1 MVALRDTHEAS
12 FDFAAWSNKL
22 QLPPEQ
28 KEQLHQCHL
37 YVVACLEK
45 QAQKAAKNGNSKN
58 GANAEGKNG
67 SSTEAKIS
75 FNGGISANGG
85 MSAGAGEVFDASA
98 AAVKASGQALAAN
111 AADATASGASAS
123 GANGTGVASL
133 MANSLREQ
141 IQAMSNLSAEIVSIL
156 MSLNMDLDSLLVA
169 FLYPAYAAQALDL
182 DDVESHFGSNIKK
195 LLLKVKDMEAIRFLQ
210 NLNSDKN
217 KEVQV
222 DRVRRML
229 LSMVDDVRAVV
240 IKLAERIAVIRAA
253 KFADDSTKLAIARE
267 IANIYAPLANR
278 LGIGQLKWELEDL
291 AFRFLH
297 NDYYKEIAHD
307 LGEKRVEREH
317 YIERFVAELKQ
328 LLIDNGIK
336 GAEVYGRPKH
346 IYSIWR
352 KMQRKHLPFS
362 ELYDVRAVRILVDKI
377 EDCYAALSA
386 IHSHWSHIDKEF
398 DDYIANPKP
407 NGYQSIH
414 TVVYGEGHKA
424 VEIQMRTRDMHNMA
438 ELGVAAHWKYKEGG
452 GLGGGVEQR
461 INWLRKLLAW
471 RDDMVESGALLDEFR
486 KQVFEDRVY
495 VFTPRGEVVD
505 LPTGATPLDFAY
517 QVHTMIGHRCIGAKV
532 NGRIVPYTYK
542 LKTGEQVDIITQKE
556 PNPSRDWIN
565 ADNGYLKT
573 TRARAKVINWFRKVD
588 YDKNVQAGDE
598 IIEREVA
605 RHGIGLNKDQVASF
619 LKEKIA
625 RFNVKTVNDI
635 YAGVGAGDIRITQI
649 IAYLEERVFKRDAA
663 SQELDLQSLI
673 SEKTNQQLL
682 ERQRQHSQGKGTII
696 VDGIGSMMTHI
707 AKCCQPIPGDDI
719 IGFVTQGRGISI
731 HKASCPQLKNMMKK
745 NPERVVSSQ
754 WGQSASAE
762 GFTVTIKVVASDYPG
777 LLRDVTTV
785 IANEKINVLGVR
797 SHTERHK
804 DLSVIDIDLML
815 VNREALSRVLT
826 KLNEIKQV
834 RSASRV

>member
-12 FDFAAWSNKL
+12 FDFDSWAEKLNLPAEQKDKL
-22 QLPPEQ
+22 Q
-28 KEQLHQCHL
+28 QCHA
-37 YVVACLEK
+37 YVLQCMQKKMAQQSANQK
-45 QAQKAAKNGNSKN
+45 QAAAKFDPK
-58 GANAEGKNG
+58 G
-67 SSTEAKIS
+67 ST
-75 FNGGISANGG
+75 
-85 MSAGAGEVFDASA
+85 
-98 AAVKASGQALAAN
+98 
-111 AADATASGASAS
+111 
-123 GANGTGVASL
+123 
-133 MANSLREQ
+133 
-141 IQAMSNLSAEIVSIL
+141 NLSAEIISIL
-156 MSLNMDLDSLLVA
+156 MSLNMDLDSLMVA
-169 FLYPAYAAQALDL
+169 FLYPAYEAQALDL
-182 DDVESHFGSNIKK
+182 ENVEETFGAGIKK

-210 NLNSDKN
+210 NLNSTKST
-217 KEVQV
+217 ETQV
-222 DRVRRML
+222 DKVRRML

-253 KFADDSTKLAIARE
+253 KNADEDTKLSIARE

-297 NDYYKEIAHD
+297 NDYYREIAHD
-307 LGEKRVEREH
+307 LGEKRVERER
-317 YIERFVAELKQ
+317 YIEQFVTNLSSMLEQ
-328 LLIDNGIK
+328 NGIH

-362 ELYDVRAVRILVDKI
+362 ELYDVRAVRVIVEKI
-377 EDCYAALSA
+377 EDCYAALS
-386 IHSHWSHIDKEF
+386 IVHSNFSHIDKEF

-414 TVVYGEGHKA
+414 TVVYGPGHKV
-424 VEIQMRTRDMHNMA
+424 VEIQFRTKAMHQMA

-452 GLGGGVEQR
+452 GLGSGVEQR

-486 KQVFEDRVY
+486 KQVFEDRVC
-495 VFTPRGEVVD
+495 VFTPRGEVID

-517 QVHTMIGHRCIGAKV
+517 QVHTMVGHRCIGAKV
-532 NGRIVPYTYK
+532 DGRIVPYTYK
-542 LKTGEQVDIITQKE
+542 LKTGEQVEIITQKE

-573 TRARAKVINWFRKVD
+573 SRARSKVINWFRKVD
-588 YDKNVQAGDE
+588 YDKNVQAGDD
-598 IIEREVA
+598 ILEREVA

-619 LKEKIA
+619 LKEKLS

-635 YAGVGAGDIRITQI
+635 YAGIGAGDIKINQVI
-649 IAYLEERVFKRDAA
+649 SFLEERVFKQNDHK
-663 SQELDLQSLI
+663 ELELHSLI

-682 ERQRQHSQGKGTII
+682 ARHNNKKGRIV
-696 VDGIGSMMTHI
+696 VDGLGNMMTHI

-719 IGFVTQGRGISI
+719 IGFITQGRGISI
-731 HKASCPQLKNMMKK
+731 HKANCPQLRGLMKK

-754 WGQSASAE
+754 WGDDATAD
-762 GFTVTIKVVASDYPG
+762 GFTVTIKVVASDYSG

-797 SHTERHK
+797 SHTDRQK
-804 DLSVIDIDLML
+804 DLSIIDIDLMI
-815 VNREALSRVLT
+815 VNLPALNRVLT

-834 RSASRV
+834 RSAARV

>member
-12 FDFAAWSNKL
+12 FDFEAWADKL
-22 QLPPEQ
+22 NLPAEQ
-28 KEQLHQCHL
+28 KEKLQECHT
-37 YVVACLEK
+37 YVVSCMHKQAEK
-45 QAQKAAKNGNSKN
+45 QAA
-58 GANAEGKNG
+58 
-67 SSTEAKIS
+67 EAKKVEE
-75 FNGGISANGG
+75 GEAKADKGAEKSADKSSEKGLG
-85 MSAGAGEVFDASA
+85 
-98 AAVKASGQALAAN
+98 LARAKLL
-111 AADATASGASAS
+111 DEKSMT
-123 GANGTGVASL
+123 
-133 MANSLREQ
+133 
-141 IQAMSNLSAEIVSIL
+141 NLSAEIISIL
-156 MSLNMDLDSLLVA
+156 MTLNMDLESLMVA
-169 FLYPAYAAQALDL
+169 FLYPAFEAKALDL
-182 DDVESHFGSNIKK
+182 DEVEAKFGLSIRK

-210 NLNSDKN
+210 NLNSSKGA
-217 KEVQV
+217 EAQV

-253 KFADDSTKLAIARE
+253 KHADDETKLAIARE

-297 NDYYKEIAHD
+297 NDYYMEIARD
-307 LGEKRVEREH
+307 LGEKRVERER
-317 YIERFVAELKQ
+317 YIENFVAELRA
-328 LLIDNGIK
+328 LLEQNGIK
-336 GAEVYGRPKH
+336 NAEVYGRPKH

-362 ELYDVRAVRILVDKI
+362 ELYDVRAVRVIVDKI
-377 EDCYAALSA
+377 EDCYAALS
-386 IHSHWSHIDKEF
+386 IVHSRWSHIEKEF

-414 TVVYGEGHKA
+414 TVVYGDGNKV
-424 VEIQMRTRDMHNMA
+424 VEIQFRTKDMHQMA

-452 GLGGGVEQR
+452 GLGSGVEQR

-517 QVHTMIGHRCIGAKV
+517 QVHTMVGHRCIGAKV
-532 NGRIVPYTYK
+532 DGRIVPYTYK
-542 LKTGEQVDIITQKE
+542 LKTGEQVEIITQKE

-573 TRARAKVINWFRKVD
+573 SRARAKVINWFRKVD
-588 YDKNVQAGDE
+588 YDKNLAAGDD
-598 IIEREVA
+598 ILEREVA
-605 RHGIGLNKDQVASF
+605 RHGLGLNKDQVASF
-619 LKEKIA
+619 LKEKLS
-625 RFNVKTVNDI
+625 RFNVKTVSDI
-635 YAGVGAGDIRITQI
+635 YAGIGAGDIKVNQI
-649 IAYLEERVFKRDAA
+649 ISFLEERVFKRD
-663 SQELDLQSLI
+663 SNTKELELQSLI

-682 ERQRQHSQGKGTII
+682 TRHANQKGRIV
-696 VDGIGSMMTHI
+696 VDGIGTMMTHI

-719 IGFVTQGRGISI
+719 IGFITQGRGISI
-731 HKASCPQLKNMMKK
+731 HKASCSQLKGLMKK
-745 NPERVVSSQ
+745 NPERVVTAQ
-754 WGQSASAE
+754 WGDDANAN

-797 SHTERHK
+797 SHTDRQK
-804 DLSVIDIDLML
+804 DLSIIDIDMMI
-815 VNREALSRVLT
+815 VNLPALTRVLG
-826 KLNEIKQV
+826 KLNELKQV
-834 RSASRV
+834 RSAARV

>member
-12 FDFAAWSNKL
+12 FDFEAWADKL
-22 QLPPEQ
+22 NLPAEQ
-28 KEQLHQCHL
+28 KEKLQECHT
-37 YVVACLEK
+37 YVVSCMHKQAEK
-45 QAQKAAKNGNSKN
+45 QAA
-58 GANAEGKNG
+58 
-67 SSTEAKIS
+67 EAKKVEE
-75 FNGGISANGG
+75 GEAKADKGAEKSAEKSSEKGLG
-85 MSAGAGEVFDASA
+85 
-98 AAVKASGQALAAN
+98 LARAKLL
-111 AADATASGASAS
+111 DEKSMT
-123 GANGTGVASL
+123 
-133 MANSLREQ
+133 
-141 IQAMSNLSAEIVSIL
+141 NLSAEIISIL
-156 MSLNMDLDSLLVA
+156 MTLNMDLESLMVA
-169 FLYPAYAAQALDL
+169 FLYPAFEAKALDL
-182 DDVESHFGSNIKK
+182 DEVEAKFGLSIRK

-210 NLNSDKN
+210 NLNSSKGA
-217 KEVQV
+217 EAQV

-253 KFADDSTKLAIARE
+253 KHADDETKLAIARE

-297 NDYYKEIAHD
+297 NDYYMEIARD
-307 LGEKRVEREH
+307 LGEKRVERER
-317 YIERFVAELKQ
+317 YIENFVAELRS
-328 LLIDNGIK
+328 LLEQNGIK
-336 GAEVYGRPKH
+336 NAEVYGRPKH

-362 ELYDVRAVRILVDKI
+362 ELYDVRAVRVIVDKI
-377 EDCYAALSA
+377 EDCYAALS
-386 IHSHWSHIDKEF
+386 IVHSRWSHIEKEF

-414 TVVYGEGHKA
+414 TVVYGDGNKV
-424 VEIQMRTRDMHNMA
+424 VEIQFRTKDMHQMA

-452 GLGGGVEQR
+452 GLGSGVEQR

-517 QVHTMIGHRCIGAKV
+517 QVHTMVGHRCIGAKV
-532 NGRIVPYTYK
+532 DGRIVPYTYK
-542 LKTGEQVDIITQKE
+542 LKTGEQVEIITQKE

-573 TRARAKVINWFRKVD
+573 SRARAKVINWFRKVD
-588 YDKNVQAGDE
+588 YDKNLAAGDD
-598 IIEREVA
+598 ILEREVA
-605 RHGIGLNKDQVASF
+605 RHGLGLNKDQVASF
-619 LKEKIA
+619 LKEKLS
-625 RFNVKTVNDI
+625 RFNVKTVSDI
-635 YAGVGAGDIRITQI
+635 YAGIGAGDIKVNQI
-649 IAYLEERVFKRDAA
+649 ISFLEERVFKRD
-663 SQELDLQSLI
+663 SNTKELELQSLI

-682 ERQRQHSQGKGTII
+682 TRHANQKGRIV
-696 VDGIGSMMTHI
+696 VDGIGT
-707 AKCCQPIPGDDI
+707 DDI
-719 IGFVTQGRGISI
+719 IGFITQGRGISI
-731 HKASCPQLKNMMKK
+731 HKASCSQLKGLMKK
-745 NPERVVSSQ
+745 NPERVVTAQ
-754 WGQSASAE
+754 WGDDANAN

-797 SHTERHK
+797 SHTDRQK
-804 DLSVIDIDLML
+804 DLSIIDIDMMI
-815 VNREALSRVLT
+815 VNLPALTRVLG
-826 KLNEIKQV
+826 KLNELKQV
-834 RSASRV
+834 RSAARV

>member
-12 FDFAAWSNKL
+12 FDFEAWADKL
-22 QLPPEQ
+22 NLPAEQ
-28 KEQLHQCHL
+28 KEKLQECHT
-37 YVVACLEK
+37 YVVSCMHKQAEK
-45 QAQKAAKNGNSKN
+45 QAAEAKKVEEGEAKADK
-58 GANAEGKNG
+58 
-67 SSTEAKIS
+67 STEKSADKGSEKGLGLARAKLLDEKS
-75 FNGGISANGG
+75 
-85 MSAGAGEVFDASA
+85 M
-98 AAVKASGQALAAN
+98 
-111 AADATASGASAS
+111 T
-123 GANGTGVASL
+123 
-133 MANSLREQ
+133 
-141 IQAMSNLSAEIVSIL
+141 NLSAEIISIL
-156 MSLNMDLDSLLVA
+156 MTLNMDLESLMVA
-169 FLYPAYAAQALDL
+169 FLYPAFEAKALDL
-182 DDVESHFGSNIKK
+182 DEVEAKFGLSIRK

-210 NLNSDKN
+210 NLNSSKGA
-217 KEVQV
+217 EAQV

-253 KFADDSTKLAIARE
+253 KHADDETKLAIARE

-297 NDYYKEIAHD
+297 NDYYKEIARD
-307 LGEKRVEREH
+307 LGEKRVERER
-317 YIERFVAELKQ
+317 YIENFVAELRS
-328 LLIDNGIK
+328 LLEQNGIK
-336 GAEVYGRPKH
+336 NAEVYGRPKH

-362 ELYDVRAVRILVDKI
+362 ELYDVRAVRVIVDKI
-377 EDCYAALSA
+377 EDCYAALS
-386 IHSHWSHIDKEF
+386 IVHSRWSHIEKEF

-414 TVVYGEGHKA
+414 TVVYGDGNKV
-424 VEIQMRTRDMHNMA
+424 VEIQFRTKDMHQMA

-452 GLGGGVEQR
+452 GLGSGVEQR

-517 QVHTMIGHRCIGAKV
+517 QVHTMVGHRCIGAKV
-532 NGRIVPYTYK
+532 DGRIVPYTYK
-542 LKTGEQVDIITQKE
+542 LKTGEQVEIITQKE

-573 TRARAKVINWFRKVD
+573 SRARAKVINWFRKVD
-588 YDKNVQAGDE
+588 YDKNLAAGDD
-598 IIEREVA
+598 ILEREVA
-605 RHGIGLNKDQVASF
+605 RHGLGLNKDQVASF
-619 LKEKIA
+619 LKEKLS
-625 RFNVKTVNDI
+625 RFNVKSVSDI
-635 YAGVGAGDIRITQI
+635 YAGIGAGDIKVNQI
-649 IAYLEERVFKRDAA
+649 ISFLEERVFKRD
-663 SQELDLQSLI
+663 SNTKELELQSLI

-682 ERQRQHSQGKGTII
+682 TRHANQKGRIV
-696 VDGIGSMMTHI
+696 VDGIGTMMTHI

-719 IGFVTQGRGISI
+719 IGFITQGRGISI
-731 HKASCPQLKNMMKK
+731 HKASCSQLKGLMKK
-745 NPERVVSSQ
+745 NPERVVTAQ
-754 WGQSASAE
+754 WGDDANAN

-797 SHTERHK
+797 SHTDRQK
-804 DLSVIDIDLML
+804 DLSIIDIDMMI
-815 VNREALSRVLT
+815 VNLPALTRVLG
-826 KLNEIKQV
+826 KLNELKQV
-834 RSASRV
+834 RSAARV

>member
-12 FDFAAWSNKL
+12 FDFEAWAAKL
-22 QLPPEQ
+22 NLPADQ
-28 KEQLHQCHL
+28 KEMLQQCHT
-37 YVVACLEK
+37 YVVTCVQK
-45 QAQKAAKNGNSKN
+45 QAEKI
-58 GANAEGKNG
+58 NAENKRSQEENKAQDKSAQVK
-67 SSTEAKIS
+67 SS
-75 FNGGISANGG
+75 G
-85 MSAGAGEVFDASA
+85 AGAAQPATQGL
-98 AAVKASGQALAAN
+98 GLARAN
-111 AADATASGASAS
+111 LLDTKSM
-123 GANGTGVASL
+123 T
-133 MANSLREQ
+133 
-141 IQAMSNLSAEIVSIL
+141 NLSAEIIAIL
-156 MSLNMDLDSLLVA
+156 MTLNMDLESLMVA
-169 FLYPAYAAQALDL
+169 FLYPAFEAKALDL
-182 DDVESHFGSNIKK
+182 DEVEAKFGLNIRK

-210 NLNSDKN
+210 NLNSSKGT
-217 KEVQV
+217 ETQV

-253 KFADDSTKLAIARE
+253 KHADDETKLAIARE

-297 NDYYKEIAHD
+297 NDYYMEIARD
-307 LGEKRVEREH
+307 LGEKRVERER
-317 YIERFVAELKQ
+317 YIENFVSELRS
-328 LLIDNGIK
+328 LLEQNGIK
-336 GAEVYGRPKH
+336 NAEVYGRPKH

-352 KMQRKHLPFS
+352 KMQRKHLPFN
-362 ELYDVRAVRILVDKI
+362 ELYDVRAVRVIVDKI
-377 EDCYAALSA
+377 EDCYAALS
-386 IHSHWSHIDKEF
+386 IVHTRWSHIEKEF

-414 TVVYGEGHKA
+414 TVVYGDGNKV
-424 VEIQMRTRDMHNMA
+424 VEIQFRTKDMHQMA

-452 GLGGGVEQR
+452 GLGSGVEQR

-517 QVHTMIGHRCIGAKV
+517 QVHTMVGHRCIGAKV
-532 NGRIVPYTYK
+532 DGRIVPYTYK
-542 LKTGEQVDIITQKE
+542 LKTGEQVEIITQKE

-573 TRARAKVINWFRKVD
+573 SRARAKVISWFRKVD
-588 YDKNVQAGDE
+588 YDKNLAAGDD
-598 IIEREVA
+598 ILEREVT
-605 RHGIGLNKDQVASF
+605 RHGLGLNKDQVASF
-619 LKEKIA
+619 LKEKLS
-625 RFNVKTVNDI
+625 RFNVKSVSDI
-635 YAGVGAGDIRITQI
+635 YAGIGAGDIKVNQI
-649 IAYLEERVFKRDAA
+649 ISFLEERVFKRD
-663 SQELDLQSLI
+663 SNTKELELQSLI

-682 ERQRQHSQGKGTII
+682 SRHASQKGRIV
-696 VDGIGSMMTHI
+696 VDGIGNMMTHI

-719 IGFVTQGRGISI
+719 IGFITQGRGISI
-731 HKASCPQLKNMMKK
+731 HKATCTQLKGLMKK
-745 NPERVVSSQ
+745 NPERVVTAQ
-754 WGQSASAE
+754 WGDDANAN
-762 GFTVTIKVVASDYPG
+762 GFTVTIKVVASDYSG

-797 SHTERHK
+797 SHTDRQK
-804 DLSVIDIDLML
+804 DLSIIDIDMMI
-815 VNREALSRVLT
+815 VNLPALTRVLT

-834 RSASRV
+834 RSAARV

>member
-12 FDFAAWSNKL
+12 FDFDSWAEKLNLPAEQKDKL
-22 QLPPEQ
+22 Q
-28 KEQLHQCHL
+28 QCHA
-37 YVVACLEK
+37 YVMQCMQK
-45 QAQKAAKNGNSKN
+45 KMAQQ
-58 GANAEGKNG
+58 
-67 SSTEAKIS
+67 
-75 FNGGISANGG
+75 SANQKQV
-85 MSAGAGEVFDASA
+85 AASA
-98 AAVKASGQALAAN
+98 KFDPKG
-111 AADATASGASAS
+111 AT
-123 GANGTGVASL
+123 
-133 MANSLREQ
+133 
-141 IQAMSNLSAEIVSIL
+141 NLSAEIISIL
-156 MSLNMDLDSLLVA
+156 MSLNMDLDSLMVA
-169 FLYPAYAAQALDL
+169 FLYPAYEAQALDL
-182 DDVESHFGSNIKK
+182 ENVEETFGAGIKK

-210 NLNSDKN
+210 NLNSTKST
-217 KEVQV
+217 ETQV
-222 DRVRRML
+222 DKVRRML

-253 KFADDSTKLAIARE
+253 KNADEDTKLSIARE

-297 NDYYKEIAHD
+297 NDYYREIAHD
-307 LGEKRVEREH
+307 LGEKRVERER
-317 YIERFVAELKQ
+317 YIEQFVTNLSSMLEQ
-328 LLIDNGIK
+328 NGIH

-362 ELYDVRAVRILVDKI
+362 ELYDVRAVRVIVEKI
-377 EDCYAALSA
+377 EDCYAALS
-386 IHSHWSHIDKEF
+386 IVHSNFSHIDKEF

-414 TVVYGEGHKA
+414 TVVYGPGHKV
-424 VEIQMRTRDMHNMA
+424 VEIQFRTKAMHQMA

-452 GLGGGVEQR
+452 GLGSGVEQR

-495 VFTPRGEVVD
+495 VFTPRGEVID

-517 QVHTMIGHRCIGAKV
+517 QVHTMVGHRCIGAKV
-532 NGRIVPYTYK
+532 DGRIVPYTYK
-542 LKTGEQVDIITQKE
+542 LKTGEQVEIITQKE

-573 TRARAKVINWFRKVD
+573 SRARSKVINWFRKVD
-588 YDKNVQAGDE
+588 YDKNVQAGDD
-598 IIEREVA
+598 ILEREVA

-619 LKEKIA
+619 LKEKLS

-635 YAGVGAGDIRITQI
+635 YAGIGAGDIKINQVI
-649 IAYLEERVFKRDAA
+649 SFLEERVFKQNDHK
-663 SQELDLQSLI
+663 ELELHSLI

-682 ERQRQHSQGKGTII
+682 ARHNNKKGRIV
-696 VDGIGSMMTHI
+696 VDGLGNMMTHI

-719 IGFVTQGRGISI
+719 IGFITQGRGISI
-731 HKASCPQLKNMMKK
+731 HKANCPQLRGLMKK

-754 WGQSASAE
+754 WGDDATAD
-762 GFTVTIKVVASDYPG
+762 GFTVTIKVVASDYSG

-797 SHTERHK
+797 SHTDRQK
-804 DLSVIDIDLML
+804 DLSIIDIDLMI
-815 VNREALSRVLT
+815 VNLPALNRVLT

-834 RSASRV
+834 RSAARV

>member
-12 FDFAAWSNKL
+12 FDFEAWADKL
-22 QLPPEQ
+22 NLPAEQ
-28 KEQLHQCHL
+28 KEKLQECHT
-37 YVVACLEK
+37 YVVSCMHKQAEK
-45 QAQKAAKNGNSKN
+45 QAA
-58 GANAEGKNG
+58 
-67 SSTEAKIS
+67 EAKKVEE
-75 FNGGISANGG
+75 GEAKADKGAEKSAEKSSEKGLG
-85 MSAGAGEVFDASA
+85 
-98 AAVKASGQALAAN
+98 LARAKLL
-111 AADATASGASAS
+111 DEKSMT
-123 GANGTGVASL
+123 
-133 MANSLREQ
+133 
-141 IQAMSNLSAEIVSIL
+141 NLSAEIISIL
-156 MSLNMDLDSLLVA
+156 MTLNMDLESLMVA
-169 FLYPAYAAQALDL
+169 FLYPAFEAKALDL
-182 DDVESHFGSNIKK
+182 DEVEAKFGLSIRK

-210 NLNSDKN
+210 NLNSSKGA
-217 KEVQV
+217 EAQV

-253 KFADDSTKLAIARE
+253 KHADDETKLAIARE

-297 NDYYKEIAHD
+297 NDYYMEIARD
-307 LGEKRVEREH
+307 LGEKRVERER
-317 YIERFVAELKQ
+317 YIENFVAELRS
-328 LLIDNGIK
+328 LLEQNGIK
-336 GAEVYGRPKH
+336 NAEVYGRPKH

-362 ELYDVRAVRILVDKI
+362 ELYDVRAVRVIVDKI
-377 EDCYAALSA
+377 EDCYAALS
-386 IHSHWSHIDKEF
+386 IVHSRWSHIEKEF

-414 TVVYGEGHKA
+414 TVVYGDGNKV
-424 VEIQMRTRDMHNMA
+424 VEIQFRTKDMHQMA

-452 GLGGGVEQR
+452 GLGSGVEQR

-517 QVHTMIGHRCIGAKV
+517 QVHTMVGHRCIGAKV
-532 NGRIVPYTYK
+532 DGRIVPYTYK
-542 LKTGEQVDIITQKE
+542 LKTGEQVEIITQKE

-573 TRARAKVINWFRKVD
+573 SRARAKVINWFRKVD
-588 YDKNVQAGDE
+588 YDKNLAAGDD
-598 IIEREVA
+598 ILEREVA
-605 RHGIGLNKDQVASF
+605 RHGLGLNKDQVASF
-619 LKEKIA
+619 LKEKLS
-625 RFNVKTVNDI
+625 RFNVKTVSDI
-635 YAGVGAGDIRITQI
+635 YAGIGAGDIKVNQI
-649 IAYLEERVFKRDAA
+649 ISFLEERVFKRD
-663 SQELDLQSLI
+663 SNTKELELQSLI

-682 ERQRQHSQGKGTII
+682 TRHANQKGRIV
-696 VDGIGSMMTHI
+696 VDGIGTMMTHI

-719 IGFVTQGRGISI
+719 IGFITQGRGISI
-731 HKASCPQLKNMMKK
+731 HKASCSQLKGLMKK
-745 NPERVVSSQ
+745 NPERVVTAQ
-754 WGQSASAE
+754 WGDDANAN

-797 SHTERHK
+797 SHTDRQK
-804 DLSVIDIDLML
+804 DLSIIDIDLML
-815 VNREALSRVLT
+815 VNLPALNRVLT
-826 KLNEIKQV
+826 KLREMKQV
-834 RSASRV
+834 RSAARV

>member
-12 FDFAAWSNKL
+12 FDFEAWADKL
-22 QLPPEQ
+22 NLPAEQ
-28 KEQLHQCHL
+28 KEKLQECHT
-37 YVVACLEK
+37 YVVSCMHKQAEK
-45 QAQKAAKNGNSKN
+45 QAA
-58 GANAEGKNG
+58 
-67 SSTEAKIS
+67 EAKKVEE
-75 FNGGISANGG
+75 GEAKADKSAEK
-85 MSAGAGEVFDASA
+85 SADKGSEKGL
-98 AAVKASGQALAAN
+98 GLARAKLL
-111 AADATASGASAS
+111 DEKSMT
-123 GANGTGVASL
+123 
-133 MANSLREQ
+133 
-141 IQAMSNLSAEIVSIL
+141 NLSAEIISIL
-156 MSLNMDLDSLLVA
+156 MTLNMDLESLMVA
-169 FLYPAYAAQALDL
+169 FLYPAFEAKALDL
-182 DDVESHFGSNIKK
+182 DEVEAKFGLRIRK

-210 NLNSDKN
+210 NLNSSKGA
-217 KEVQV
+217 EAQV

-253 KFADDSTKLAIARE
+253 KHADDETKLAIARE

-297 NDYYKEIAHD
+297 NDYYKEIARD
-307 LGEKRVEREH
+307 LGEKRVERER
-317 YIERFVAELKQ
+317 YIENFVAELRS
-328 LLIDNGIK
+328 LLEQNGIK
-336 GAEVYGRPKH
+336 NAEVYGRPKH

-362 ELYDVRAVRILVDKI
+362 ELYDVRAVRVIVDKI
-377 EDCYAALSA
+377 EDCYAALS
-386 IHSHWSHIDKEF
+386 IVHSRWSHIEKEF

-414 TVVYGEGHKA
+414 TVVYGDGNKV
-424 VEIQMRTRDMHNMA
+424 VEIQFRTKDMHQMA

-452 GLGGGVEQR
+452 GLGSGVEQR

-517 QVHTMIGHRCIGAKV
+517 QVHTMVGHRCIGAKV
-532 NGRIVPYTYK
+532 DGRIVPYTYK
-542 LKTGEQVDIITQKE
+542 LKTGEQVEIITQKE

-573 TRARAKVINWFRKVD
+573 SRARAKVINWFRKVD
-588 YDKNVQAGDE
+588 YDKNLAAGDD
-598 IIEREVA
+598 ILEREVA
-605 RHGIGLNKDQVASF
+605 RHGLGLNKDQVASF
-619 LKEKIA
+619 LKEKLS
-625 RFNVKTVNDI
+625 RFNVKSVSDI
-635 YAGVGAGDIRITQI
+635 YAGIGAGDIKVNQI
-649 IAYLEERVFKRDAA
+649 ISFLEERVFKRD
-663 SQELDLQSLI
+663 SNTKELELQSLI

-682 ERQRQHSQGKGTII
+682 TRHANQKGRIV
-696 VDGIGSMMTHI
+696 VDGIGTMMTHI

-719 IGFVTQGRGISI
+719 IGFITQGRGISI
-731 HKASCPQLKNMMKK
+731 HKASCSQLKGLMKK
-745 NPERVVSSQ
+745 NPERVVTAQ
-754 WGQSASAE
+754 WGDDANAN

-797 SHTERHK
+797 SHTDRQK
-804 DLSVIDIDLML
+804 DLSIIDIDMMI
-815 VNREALSRVLT
+815 VNLPALTRVLG
-826 KLNEIKQV
+826 KLNELKQV
-834 RSASRV
+834 RSAARV

>member
-12 FDFAAWSNKL
+12 FDFEAWADKL
-22 QLPPEQ
+22 NLPAEQ
-28 KEQLHQCHL
+28 KEKLQECHT
-37 YVVACLEK
+37 YVVSCMHKQAEK
-45 QAQKAAKNGNSKN
+45 QAA
-58 GANAEGKNG
+58 
-67 SSTEAKIS
+67 EAKKVEE
-75 FNGGISANGG
+75 GEAKADKSAEK
-85 MSAGAGEVFDASA
+85 SADKGSEKGL
-98 AAVKASGQALAAN
+98 GLARAKLL
-111 AADATASGASAS
+111 DEKSMT
-123 GANGTGVASL
+123 
-133 MANSLREQ
+133 
-141 IQAMSNLSAEIVSIL
+141 NLSAEIISIL
-156 MSLNMDLDSLLVA
+156 MTLNMDLESLMVA
-169 FLYPAYAAQALDL
+169 FLYPAFEAKALDL
-182 DDVESHFGSNIKK
+182 DEVEAKFGLSIRK

-210 NLNSDKN
+210 NLNSSKGA
-217 KEVQV
+217 EAQV

-253 KFADDSTKLAIARE
+253 KHADDETKLAIARE

-297 NDYYKEIAHD
+297 NDYYKEIARD
-307 LGEKRVEREH
+307 LGEKRVERER
-317 YIERFVAELKQ
+317 YIENFVAELRS
-328 LLIDNGIK
+328 LLEQNGIK
-336 GAEVYGRPKH
+336 NAEVYGRPKH

-362 ELYDVRAVRILVDKI
+362 ELYDVRAVRVIVDKI
-377 EDCYAALSA
+377 EDCYAALS
-386 IHSHWSHIDKEF
+386 IVHSRWSHIEKEF

-414 TVVYGEGHKA
+414 TVVYGDGNKV
-424 VEIQMRTRDMHNMA
+424 VEIQFRTKDMHQMA

-452 GLGGGVEQR
+452 GLGSGVEQR

-517 QVHTMIGHRCIGAKV
+517 QVHTMVGHRCIGAKV
-532 NGRIVPYTYK
+532 DGRIVPYTYK
-542 LKTGEQVDIITQKE
+542 LKTGEQVEIITQKE

-573 TRARAKVINWFRKVD
+573 SRARAKVINWFRKVD
-588 YDKNVQAGDE
+588 YDKNLAAGDD
-598 IIEREVA
+598 ILEREVA
-605 RHGIGLNKDQVASF
+605 RHGLGLNKDQVASF
-619 LKEKIA
+619 LKEKLS

-635 YAGVGAGDIRITQI
+635 YAGIGAGDIKINQVI
-649 IAYLEERVFKRDAA
+649 SFLEERVFKQNDHK
-663 SQELDLQSLI
+663 ELELHSLI

-682 ERQRQHSQGKGTII
+682 ARHNNKKGRIV
-696 VDGIGSMMTHI
+696 VDGLGNMMTHI

-719 IGFVTQGRGISI
+719 IGFITQGRGISI
-731 HKASCPQLKNMMKK
+731 HKANCPQLRGLMKK

-754 WGQSASAE
+754 WGDDATAD
-762 GFTVTIKVVASDYPG
+762 GFTVTIKVVASDYSG

-797 SHTERHK
+797 SHTDRQK
-804 DLSVIDIDLML
+804 DLSIIDIDLMI
-815 VNREALSRVLT
+815 VNLPALNRVLT

-834 RSASRV
+834 RSAARV

>member
-12 FDFAAWSNKL
+12 FDFDSWAEKLNLPAEQKDKL
-22 QLPPEQ
+22 Q
-28 KEQLHQCHL
+28 QCHA
-37 YVVACLEK
+37 YVLQCMQKKMAQQSANQK
-45 QAQKAAKNGNSKN
+45 QATVKFDPK
-58 GANAEGKNG
+58 G
-67 SSTEAKIS
+67 ST
-75 FNGGISANGG
+75 
-85 MSAGAGEVFDASA
+85 
-98 AAVKASGQALAAN
+98 
-111 AADATASGASAS
+111 
-123 GANGTGVASL
+123 
-133 MANSLREQ
+133 
-141 IQAMSNLSAEIVSIL
+141 NLSAEIISIL
-156 MSLNMDLDSLLVA
+156 MSLNMDLDSLMVA
-169 FLYPAYAAQALDL
+169 FLYPAYEAQALDL
-182 DDVESHFGSNIKK
+182 ENVEETFGAGIKK

-210 NLNSDKN
+210 NLNSTKST
-217 KEVQV
+217 ETQV
-222 DRVRRML
+222 DKVRRML

-253 KFADDSTKLAIARE
+253 KNADEDTKLSIARE

-297 NDYYKEIAHD
+297 NDYYREIAHD
-307 LGEKRVEREH
+307 LGEKRVERER
-317 YIERFVAELKQ
+317 YIEQFVTNLSSMLEQ
-328 LLIDNGIK
+328 NGIH

-362 ELYDVRAVRILVDKI
+362 ELYDVRAVRVIVEKI
-377 EDCYAALSA
+377 EDCYAALS
-386 IHSHWSHIDKEF
+386 IVHSNFSHIDKEF

-414 TVVYGEGHKA
+414 TVVYGPGHKV
-424 VEIQMRTRDMHNMA
+424 VEIQFRTKAMHQMA

-452 GLGGGVEQR
+452 GLGSGVEQR

-495 VFTPRGEVVD
+495 VFTPRGEVID

-517 QVHTMIGHRCIGAKV
+517 QVHTMVGHRCIGAKV
-532 NGRIVPYTYK
+532 DGRIVPYTYK
-542 LKTGEQVDIITQKE
+542 LKTGEQVEIITQKE

-573 TRARAKVINWFRKVD
+573 SRARSKVINWFRKVD
-588 YDKNVQAGDE
+588 YDKNVQAGDD
-598 IIEREVA
+598 ILEREVA

-619 LKEKIA
+619 LKEKLS

-635 YAGVGAGDIRITQI
+635 YAGIGAGDIKINQVI
-649 IAYLEERVFKRDAA
+649 SFLEERVFKQNDHK
-663 SQELDLQSLI
+663 ELEPHSLI

-682 ERQRQHSQGKGTII
+682 ARHNNKKGRIV
-696 VDGIGSMMTHI
+696 VDGLGNMMTHI

-719 IGFVTQGRGISI
+719 IGFITQGRGISI
-731 HKASCPQLKNMMKK
+731 HKANCPQLRGLMKK

-754 WGQSASAE
+754 WGDDATAD
-762 GFTVTIKVVASDYPG
+762 GFTVTIKVVASDYSG

-797 SHTERHK
+797 SHTDRQK
-804 DLSVIDIDLML
+804 DLSIIDIDLMI
-815 VNREALSRVLT
+815 VNLPALNRVLT

-834 RSASRV
+834 RSAARV

>member
-12 FDFAAWSNKL
+12 FDFDAWAEKLNLPAA
-22 QLPPEQ
+22 Q

-37 YVVACLEK
+37 YVTGCLEK
-45 QAQKAAKNGNSKN
+45 LQQKQSSRNNGNAGN
-58 GANAEGKNG
+58 AANNG
-67 SSTEAKIS
+67 SAAGAAASGAQSIS
-75 FNGGISANGG
+75 
-85 MSAGAGEVFDASA
+85 GAGEGAERTEGRGTPVPAPA
-98 AAVKASGQALAAN
+98 PAP
-111 AADATASGASAS
+111 ADIKS
-123 GANGTGVASL
+123 
-133 MANSLREQ
+133 
-141 IQAMSNLSAEIVSIL
+141 ISNLSAEIISIL
-156 MSLNMDLDSLLVA
+156 MTLNMDPDSLMVA
-169 FLYPAYAAQALDL
+169 FLYPAFEVKALDL
-182 DDVESHFGSNIKK
+182 DQVEEKFGSGIKK

-210 NLNSDKN
+210 NLNSSKGT
-217 KEVQV
+217 EAQV

-253 KFADDSTKLAIARE
+253 KHADEATKLAIARE

-297 NDYYKEIAHD
+297 NDYYMEIARD
-307 LGEKRVEREH
+307 LGEKRVERER
-317 YIERFVAELKQ
+317 YIEHFVAELKQ
-328 LLIDNGIK
+328 LLSDNGIK
-336 GAEVYGRPKH
+336 NAEVYGRPKH

-352 KMQRKHLPFS
+352 KMQRKHLPFT
-362 ELYDVRAVRILVDKI
+362 ELYDVRAVRVLVDKI
-377 EDCYAALSA
+377 EDCYAALS
-386 IHSHWSHIDKEF
+386 IVHSRWQHIDKEF

-414 TVVYGEGHKA
+414 TVVYGDGNKV
-424 VEIQMRTRDMHNMA
+424 VEIQFRTHDMHQMA

-452 GLGGGVEQR
+452 GLGSGVEQR

-517 QVHTMIGHRCIGAKV
+517 QVHTMVGHRCIGAKV
-532 NGRIVPYTYK
+532 DGRIVPYTYK
-542 LKTGEQVDIITQKE
+542 LKTGEQVEIITQKE

-573 TRARAKVINWFRKVD
+573 SRARSKVINWFRKVD
-588 YDKNVQAGDE
+588 YDKNVQAGDD
-598 IIEREVA
+598 ILEREVL

-635 YAGVGAGDIRITQI
+635 YAGIGAGDIKINQI
-649 IAYLEERVFKRDAA
+649 ISFLEERVFKRDDSAK
-663 SQELDLQSLI
+663 ELELQSLI
-673 SEKTNQQLL
+673 SEKTSQQLKA
-682 ERQRQHSQGKGTII
+682 RHSNNKGQIV
-696 VDGIGSMMTHI
+696 VDGISTMMTHI
-707 AKCCQPIPGDDI
+707 AKCCQPIPGDEI
-719 IGFVTQGRGISI
+719 IGFITQGRGISI
-731 HKASCPQLKNMMKK
+731 HKANCPQLKGLMKK

-754 WGQSASAE
+754 WGDDATAN

-797 SHTERHK
+797 SHTDRQK
-804 DLSVIDIDLML
+804 DLSIIDIDLML
-815 VNREALSRVLT
+815 QNLPSLTKVLT
-826 KLNEIKQV
+826 RLKELKQV
-834 RSASRV
+834 RSVSRV

>member
-12 FDFAAWSNKL
+12 FDFEAWADKL
-22 QLPPEQ
+22 NLPAEQ
-28 KEQLHQCHL
+28 KEKLQECHT
-37 YVVACLEK
+37 YVVSCMHKQAEK
-45 QAQKAAKNGNSKN
+45 QAA
-58 GANAEGKNG
+58 
-67 SSTEAKIS
+67 EAKKVEE
-75 FNGGISANGG
+75 GEAKADKSAEK
-85 MSAGAGEVFDASA
+85 SADKGSEKGL
-98 AAVKASGQALAAN
+98 GLARAKLL
-111 AADATASGASAS
+111 DEKSMT
-123 GANGTGVASL
+123 
-133 MANSLREQ
+133 
-141 IQAMSNLSAEIVSIL
+141 NLSAEIISIL
-156 MSLNMDLDSLLVA
+156 MTLNMDLESLMVA
-169 FLYPAYAAQALDL
+169 FLYPAFEAKALDL
-182 DDVESHFGSNIKK
+182 DEVEAKFGLSIRK

-210 NLNSDKN
+210 NLNSSKGA
-217 KEVQV
+217 EAQV

-253 KFADDSTKLAIARE
+253 KHADDETKLAIARE

-297 NDYYKEIAHD
+297 NDYYKEIARD
-307 LGEKRVEREH
+307 LGEKRVERER
-317 YIERFVAELKQ
+317 YIENFVAELRS
-328 LLIDNGIK
+328 LLEQNGIK
-336 GAEVYGRPKH
+336 NAEVYGRPKH

-352 KMQRKHLPFS
+352 KMQRKHLPFN
-362 ELYDVRAVRILVDKI
+362 ELYDVRAVRVIVDKI
-377 EDCYAALSA
+377 EDCYAALS
-386 IHSHWSHIDKEF
+386 IVHSRWSHIEKEF

-414 TVVYGEGHKA
+414 TVVYGDGNKV
-424 VEIQMRTRDMHNMA
+424 VEIQFRTKDMHQMA

-452 GLGGGVEQR
+452 GLGSGVEQR

-517 QVHTMIGHRCIGAKV
+517 QVHTMVGHRCIGAKV
-532 NGRIVPYTYK
+532 DGRIVPYTYK
-542 LKTGEQVDIITQKE
+542 LKTGEQVEIITQKE

-573 TRARAKVINWFRKVD
+573 SRARAKVINWFRKVD
-588 YDKNVQAGDE
+588 YDKNLAAGDD
-598 IIEREVA
+598 ILEREVA
-605 RHGIGLNKDQVASF
+605 RHGLGLNKDQVASF
-619 LKEKIA
+619 LKEKLS
-625 RFNVKTVNDI
+625 RFNVKSVSDI
-635 YAGVGAGDIRITQI
+635 YAGIGAGDIKVNQI
-649 IAYLEERVFKRDAA
+649 ISFLEERVFKRD
-663 SQELDLQSLI
+663 SNTKELELQSLI

-682 ERQRQHSQGKGTII
+682 TRHANQKGRIV
-696 VDGIGSMMTHI
+696 VDGIGTMMTHI

-719 IGFVTQGRGISI
+719 IGFITQGRGISI
-731 HKASCPQLKNMMKK
+731 HKASCSQLKGLMKK
-745 NPERVVSSQ
+745 NPERVVTAQ
-754 WGQSASAE
+754 WGDDANAN

-797 SHTERHK
+797 SHTDRQK
-804 DLSVIDIDLML
+804 DLSIIDIDMMI
-815 VNREALSRVLT
+815 VNLPALTRVLG
-826 KLNEIKQV
+826 KLNELKQV
-834 RSASRV
+834 RSAARV

>member
-12 FDFAAWSNKL
+12 FDFEAWADKL
-22 QLPPEQ
+22 NLPADQ
-28 KEQLHQCHL
+28 KEQLHQCHT
-37 YVVACLEK
+37 YVVSCVQKQDEK
-45 QAQKAAKNGNSKN
+45 RAA
-58 GANAEGKNG
+58 
-67 SSTEAKIS
+67 EAKRLAEE
-75 FNGGISANGG
+75 GGAEKKGKE
-85 MSAGAGEVFDASA
+85 AKGEVSQGLGLARAKLLDAKSM
-98 AAVKASGQALAAN
+98 
-111 AADATASGASAS
+111 T
-123 GANGTGVASL
+123 
-133 MANSLREQ
+133 
-141 IQAMSNLSAEIVSIL
+141 NLSAEIIAIL
-156 MSLNMDLDSLLVA
+156 MTLNMDLESLMVA
-169 FLYPAYAAQALDL
+169 FLYPAFEAKALDL
-182 DDVESHFGSNIKK
+182 DEVEAKFGLNIRK

-210 NLNSDKN
+210 NLNTSKGA
-217 KEVQV
+217 EAQV

-253 KFADDSTKLAIARE
+253 KFADDETKLAIARE

-297 NDYYKEIAHD
+297 NDYYMEIARD
-307 LGEKRVEREH
+307 LGEKRVERER
-317 YIERFVAELKQ
+317 YIENFVRELRE
-328 LLIDNGIK
+328 LLEQNGIK
-336 GAEVYGRPKH
+336 NAEVYGRPKH

-362 ELYDVRAVRILVDKI
+362 ELYDVRAVRVIVDKI
-377 EDCYAALSA
+377 EDCYAALS
-386 IHSHWSHIDKEF
+386 IVHSRWSHIEKEF

-414 TVVYGEGHKA
+414 TVVYGDGNKV
-424 VEIQMRTRDMHNMA
+424 VEIQFRTKDMHQMA

-452 GLGGGVEQR
+452 GLGSGVEQR

-517 QVHTMIGHRCIGAKV
+517 QVHTMVGHRCIGAKV
-532 NGRIVPYTYK
+532 DGRIVPYTYK
-542 LKTGEQVDIITQKE
+542 LKTGEQVEIITQKE

-573 TRARAKVINWFRKVD
+573 SRARAKVISWFRKVD
-588 YDKNVQAGDE
+588 YDKNMAAGDD
-598 IIEREVA
+598 ILEREVT
-605 RHGIGLNKDQVASF
+605 RHGLGLNKDQVASF
-619 LKEKIA
+619 LKEKLA
-625 RFNVKTVNDI
+625 RFNVKSVNDI
-635 YAGVGAGDIRITQI
+635 YAGIGAGDIKVNQI
-649 IAYLEERVFKRDAA
+649 ISFLEERVFKRD
-663 SQELDLQSLI
+663 SNTKELELQSLI

-682 ERQRQHSQGKGTII
+682 TRHANQKGRIV
-696 VDGIGSMMTHI
+696 VDGIGTMMTHI

-719 IGFVTQGRGISI
+719 IGFITQGRGISI
-731 HKASCPQLKNMMKK
+731 HKASCAQLKSLMKK
-745 NPERVVSSQ
+745 NPERVVTAQ
-754 WGQSASAE
+754 WGDDATAN

-797 SHTERHK
+797 SHTERQK
-804 DLSVIDIDLML
+804 DLSIIDIDLMI
-815 VNREALSRVLT
+815 VNLAALTRVLG

-834 RSASRV
+834 RSAARV